1 MIVFALCLATF
12 ERFKQTLTQW
22 SLDLATQYSTHS
34 SGVVTD
40 HSVTTF
46 QHTSITNDWYPH
58 EKKKKK
64 PYTMNIHGRMQIYT
78 ATD

>member
-12 ERFKQTLTQW
+12 ERFKQTSTQW

-46 QHTSITNDWYPH
+46 QHTSIKNDWYPH
-58 EKKKKK
+58 EKKKKNLHNE
-64 PYTMNIHGRMQIYT
+64 YSWQNADLYCH
-78 ATD
+78 